1 MDQALELLGDHLVA
15 LAHDDVEHSL
25 SANDLGSRGDQR
37 RVTGILTHAGDFGQN
52 FVQLIFLASVLELL
66 KHVGE
71 HAARNLIQQGVG
83 INAQALRID
92 LAVGDV
98 LFAQFGEVSTHN
110 VQLVQVKAGVIIG
123 ALQGGDQAFGRHMGS
138 AQSQRAHGGIH
149 NVSTG
154 FDALQDGHGGQTGGV
169 MAVDVNRDADGLLQ
183 LAHQLGAGVGLEQAR
198 HILDADR
205 VCAHLFQGLGILGK
219 ILVVMHRA
227 QGVADAGLNMC
238 LFLVGCLDGSLQV
251 AGVVQSIENT
261 DHINAVGNA
270 LLYKVLNGVVSIG
283 AVAQHVLAAEQHL
296 QFLMRQFFTQDAQ
309 TLPRIFVQKA
319 DAGVK
324 RCAAPALHR
333 EVRDLVHFGQD
344 GTHFIHR
351 HTGGQQRL
359 MRITQN
365 DFGNLNRFLSQS
377 RSPHFLTFG
386 IVYALSA
393 HGVQHIAGVDGIAL
407 ANVNAGNGA
416 VLRCADLVFHLHG
429 FEDHD
434 NIASLN
440 SSACLDLDVQDG
452 ARHGSV
458 DRNRTSGSGC
468 GRCSSRSRCSGGCR
482 SGSRGS
488 SNRSSA
494 VGVFFNGNVVSNAVH
509 GNSQVFH
516 KKDPP

>member
-1 MDQALELLGDHLVA
+1 MKKAGTFFSKVRSLCREYIKTSLKGWLIFFSTLGVA
-15 LAHDDVEHSL
+15 SAICAMLMRTTTSDVHVPLIFVLAVLIISL
-25 SANDLGSRGDQR
+25 STDGYFYG
-37 RVTGILTHAGDFGQN
+37 
-52 FVQLIFLASVLELL
+52 FLAAFVSVVFVNFAFTFPYL
-66 KHVGE
+66 KLDFTIYGYP
-71 HAARNLIQQGVG
+71 LTFMTM
-83 INAQALRID
+83 
-92 LAVGDV
+92 LAVGFATSTLTARLKAQEKLHMESEREKMRANLLRAISHDLRTPLTAISGSISTV
-98 LFAQFGEVSTHN
+98 LEGDEVLTKQQKNELLLDAKKDAEWLCRMVENLLSITRMN
-110 VQLVQVKAGVIIG
+110 G
-123 ALQGGDQAFGRHMGS
+123 ADM
-138 AQSQRAHGGIH
+138 GGI
-149 NVSTG
+149 T
-154 FDALQDGHGGQTGGV
+154 
-169 MAVDVNRDADGLLQ
+169 
-183 LAHQLGAGVGLEQAR
+183 
-198 HILDADR
+198 
-205 VCAHLFQGLGILGK
+205 K
-219 ILVVMHRA
+219 
-227 QGVADAGLNMC
+227 
-238 LFLVGCLDGSLQV
+238 
-251 AGVVQSIENT
+251 
-261 DHINAVGNA
+261 
-270 LLYKVLNGVVSIG
+270 
-283 AVAQHVLAAEQHL
+283 
-296 QFLMRQFFTQDAQ
+296 
-309 TLPRIFVQKA
+309 
-319 DAGVK
+319 
-324 RCAAPALHR
+324 
-333 EVRDLVHFGQD
+333 
-344 GTHFIHR
+344 
-351 HTGGQQRL
+351 
-359 MRITQN
+359 N

-440 SSACLDLDVQDG
+440 SSACLDLDIQDG